1 MPCSTTTVAR
11 RPVEAPD
18 DIREGPAL
26 PLAAPGFDR
35 RNARWL
41 APDRLPPITAE
52 PISAELIRACVGT
65 EHPTILEIG
74 ANNGGQ
80 TCWFAEMFEDPG
92 ISCFEP
98 DPRAIARFRDK
109 VGDRPGVELF
119 ELALSDRNGTITFHQ
134 SGGSH
139 DDELAAQMPEGWDL
153 SGSIR
158 PPKDHLVVHPWVTF
172 DRTIEVETMTLDSWA
187 AEHGIGRVDFIW
199 MDVQGAEADVF
210 RGGERTLAAT
220 RFLYTEYS
228 DRELYEGQRPLTDL
242 LDQLGDFD
250 VVERYRADVLLRNRR
265 IA

>member
-1 MPCSTTTVAR
+1 MTPKKGPLSRWLPR
-11 RPVEAPD
+11 RPPAATPD
-18 DIREGPAL
+18 
-26 PLAAPGFDR
+26 AAPG
-35 RNARWL
+35 
-41 APDRLPPITAE
+41 RLPPITEE

-80 TCWFAEMFEDPG
+80 TCWFAEMLGDPG

-139 DDELAAQMPEGWDL
+139 DDEVAAQMPEGWDL

-172 DRTIEVETMTLDSWA
+172 DQTIEVETMTLDSWA
-187 AEHGIGRVDFIW
+187 AEHGIGQVDFIW